1 VPLTVARSILQSLSL
16 VANVQ
21 VRLLADLPEPVA
33 SDIAQCGG
41 LPENVTMEVAAEDRR
56 YLAHRFDA
64 MVGSVVVVGP
74 YRTGDA
80 GSLGVPYLDPEQ
92 VAAVRASLDTV
103 GETLGVVQEQQ
114 RDRVELAS
122 QFELMSSAI
131 IAITGEL
138 ALETVLDRIVDLAR
152 AVAGAKYA
160 ALGVPNESGD
170 LESFIT
176 SGLTKE
182 EEERIGNPPRG
193 HGVLGALIRERRT
206 IRIPVLS
213 DHPASVGFPP
223 NHPPMTSFLGLP
235 ITARGKV
242 LGNLYLTE
250 KRFAPEFTEE
260 DARLVELLARHAA
273 VAIDN
278 ARLYEELGAQQQRLE
293 FMVDQLPEAVV
304 FFERDP
310 DRVTVANRQASHL
323 LGWDIRPPLSL
334 EEFLRRNTRID
345 ADGNQIDSDEFP
357 VVRSLR
363 FGEIVTR
370 SEILAMRPDGSRL
383 TLLVN
388 SAPLRLASGEIRG
401 AIVVFQDIT
410 QIKDAEQLKDDFLS
424 LVSHELRTPLTTL
437 HGGAHLLMT
446 SGDALDDETTRE
458 ILADMYGESRRLATL
473 VENMVQLANIRAGR
487 FRIEAE
493 PVHVPMLIRRAIHAV
508 QDIAPARQIRA
519 EADNDLLASGDYGS
533 LDQVLRNLIQNAI
546 KYVPDDSQIEVAAR
560 SVDGQV
566 LISVRDHGEGIEPAD
581 VPLLFERFQRGRQ
594 SDRTAGM
601 GLGLYLS
608 RQIVEA
614 HGGSIWVEI
623 PEDGGSRF
631 VFTVPAVLDDPHL
644 KH

>member
-1 VPLTVARSILQSLSL
+1 VPLTVARSILQSLSF
-16 VANVQ
+16 VANVP
-21 VRLLADLPEPVA
+21 VRLLADVPEAVARDIVNHGELP
-33 SDIAQCGG
+33 D
-41 LPENVTMEVAAEDRR
+41 NVTIEIAAEDHR

-64 MVGSVVVVGP
+64 MLGSVVVAGP
-74 YRTGDA
+74 YRTRDA
-80 GSLGVPYLDPEQ
+80 EPLDLPCLTLNQ
-92 VAAVRASLDTV
+92 VAAVRASLDTI
-103 GETLGVVQEQQ
+103 GETLGIVQEQQ
-114 RDRVELAS
+114 RDRIELAS

-152 AVAGAKYA
+152 ALAGAKYA
-160 ALGVPNESGD
+160 ALGVPNDSGE

-182 EEERIGNPPRG
+182 EGARIGDPPRG

-223 NHPPMTSFLGLP
+223 NHPPMKSFLGVP
-235 ITARGKV
+235 IMARGKV

-250 KRFAPEFTEE
+250 KLFAPEFTEE

-310 DRVTVANRQASHL
+310 DRVAIANRQASHL
-323 LGWDIRPPLSL
+323 LGWDARPPLSL
-334 EEFLRRNTRID
+334 EEFLSRNARMDTEGARLKF
-345 ADGNQIDSDEFP
+345 DEIP

-437 HGGAHLLMT
+437 HGGAHLLIT
-446 SGDALDDETTRE
+446 SGDSLDDETTGE

-487 FRIEAE
+487 FRIESE
-493 PVHVPMLIRRAIHAV
+493 PIHVPMLIRRAIRAV
-508 QDIAPARQIRA
+508 QDIVPERPIRA
-519 EADNDLLASGDYGS
+519 DADDDLLASGDQES

-546 KYVPDDSQIEVAAR
+546 KYVPDDSPIEVAAR
-560 SVDGQV
+560 RVDGQV
-566 LISVRDHGEGIEPAD
+566 LISVRDHGQGIEPAD

-631 VFTVPAVLDDPHL
+631 VFTVPAVLDDLPFEH
-644 KH
+644 